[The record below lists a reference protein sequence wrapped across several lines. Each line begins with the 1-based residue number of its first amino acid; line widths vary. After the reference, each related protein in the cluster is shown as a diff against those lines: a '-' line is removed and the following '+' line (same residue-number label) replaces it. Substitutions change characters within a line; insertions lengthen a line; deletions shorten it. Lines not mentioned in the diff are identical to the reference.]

1 MAAQCER
8 AVRSGTEVY
17 INQIKI
23 PPVNAGLGMVPGM
36 AAGDA
41 PGGRILITVVGITL
55 GTALMALGTPDAG
68 AGFGGD
74 KMTCRG
80 RDANSLTTSTRIQYS
95 QIKFCERFLCWLVG
109 SNGHKS
115 CQQ

>member
-1 MAAQCER
+1 MGGGSDLKLLMEKYDFEIGVCGRKSFAQCER
-8 AVRSGTEVY
+8 ALRSGTEVY

-23 PPVNAGLGMVPGM
+23 PPVNVGLGMVPGM

-80 RDANSLTTSTRIQYS
+80 RDANSLTTSTRNQ
-95 QIKFCERFLCWLVG
+95 
-109 SNGHKS
+109 
-115 CQQ
+115 